1 MIPEHVTQ
9 HLLKIHEACRAR
21 YPTVDLPFEAFSA
34 RAREIVDSMCGVDRP
49 EERHWVEWMGR
60 LDDLKH
66 SDLYLVLAC
75 AAGDRIAWEYFADE
89 YLPAMRAL
97 AAKACR
103 SMQEGEDLAHELIA
117 VLLGQA
123 AGSDSIPES
132 AGQPS
137 PLRGKLAG
145 YDARA
150 SLLGWLRVVIAHA
163 AIDRQRRRGKESSLD
178 EMMSGPAAPPL
189 STRGEEDRAA
199 ESMDARWGPLL
210 SRMLADVVGRLPARD
225 RLLLALYYGQDV
237 PLRLIGRQFGV
248 HEATASRW
256 LEAVRGDIRRQVERE
271 CRGKHG
277 LSAREVKRLWHWIS
291 ESGTFSLA
299 GLLGTSRE
307 EAAPA
312 SGRLQDPPAG
322 SSVLMEAHRERE
334 RP

>member
-1 MIPEHVTQ
+1 MPEHVTQ
-9 HLLKIHEACRAR
+9 HLRKLHEACRAR

-34 RAREIVDSMCGVDRP
+34 RTREIVDSMCGAERP
-49 EERHWVEWMGR
+49 GERHWVEWIGR

-66 SDLYLVLAC
+66 PDLYLVLAC

-103 SMQEGEDLAHELIA
+103 STQEGEDLAHELIA

-123 AGSDSIPES
+123 AGPDS
-132 AGQPS
+132 AGGSAAQGP

-150 SLLGWLRVVIAHA
+150 SLIGWLRVVIAHA

-178 EMMSGPAAPPL
+178 QMMSGPGAPPL
-189 STRGEEDRAA
+189 STTREEDRAA

-210 SRMLADVVGRLPARD
+210 SRMLADAVGRLPARD

-256 LEAVRGDIRRQVERE
+256 LETARRNIRRQIERE

-277 LSAREVKRLWHWIS
+277 LSSREVQRLWHWIS

-299 GLLGTSRE
+299 GLLGASHE

-312 SGRLQDPPAG
+312 SGRMQDPPAG
-322 SSVLMEAHRERE
+322 SSV
-334 RP
+334 